1 MNDMSKGGVKVYV
14 PYRVL
19 GWCDL
24 PFIKHLVVKLDYGRC
39 LQSTRAVS
47 ILLCSI

>member
-24 PFIKHLVVKLDYGRC
+24 PFIKHLVVKLDYGKM
-39 LQSTRAVS
+39 STVDS
-47 ILLCSI
+47 SGFDITL